1 MLYAIV
7 QIMVG
12 LWARFFFR
20 LQVFGHDLIPKQGG
34 VLVASNHVSYLD
46 IPLLGCAMK
55 RRANFIGKSELIRN
69 PIMAFLFRHL
79 NGIPIKR
86 GGVNRKTL
94 QDIADR
100 LKKGEVVVIYP
111 EGGINRSGALKTLK
125 PGIGMLVAMAGVP
138 VVPALIK
145 GTDKALPIGAR
156 WIRRYPVKIFFGQ
169 PMDFQPRLDRDKGK
183 LLYQEIS
190 HEVMLGLKQ
199 LESEWEH
206 SRGNQEAQDAMA
218 SSREGVGRRL

>member
-1 MLYAIV
+1 MLYAIA
-7 QIMVG
+7 QAAVG
-12 LWARFFFR
+12 LWARYYFR
-20 LQVFGHDLIPKQGG
+20 LQVFGHDWIPKQGG
-34 VLVASNHVSYLD
+34 VLIASNHVSYLD

-55 RRANFIGKSELIRN
+55 RSAHFIGKVELIRN

-94 QDIADR
+94 QEIADR

-111 EGGINRSGALKTLK
+111 EGGINRTGDLKRLK

-138 VVPALIK
+138 VVPVLIK
-145 GTDKALPIGAR
+145 GTEKALPVGAR
-156 WIRRYPVKIFFGQ
+156 WIRRHPVKIFFGQ
-169 PMDFQPRLDRDKGK
+169 PMDFQLRLNRDQGK

-190 HEVMLGLKQ
+190 CEVMLGLKQ
-199 LESEWEH
+199 LENEWEH
-206 SRGNQEAQDAMA
+206 SKVNQKTQDMQW
-218 SSREGVGRRL
+218 SRPGKV

>member
-1 MLYAIV
+1 MLYAIAQV
-7 QIMVG
+7 VVG
-12 LWARFFFR
+12 LWARYFFR
-20 LQVFGHDLIPKQGG
+20 LQVFGHDWIPKQGG
-34 VLVASNHVSYLD
+34 VLIASNHVSYLD

-55 RRANFIGKSELIRN
+55 RKAHFIGKVELIRN

-94 QDIADR
+94 HEIADR

-111 EGGINRSGALKTLK
+111 EGGINRSGDLKRLK

-145 GTDKALPIGAR
+145 GSEKALPVGAR
-156 WIRRYPVKIFFGQ
+156 WVRRHPVKIFFGQ
-169 PMDFQPRLDRDKGK
+169 PMDFQPRLSRDKGK

-190 HEVMLGLKQ
+190 CEVMLGLKQ
-199 LESEWEH
+199 LENEWEH
-206 SRGNQEAQDAMA
+206 LRENQKAQDIQW
-218 SSREGVGRRL
+218 SRPGKV